1 MLRIHVLDCV
11 SGKLR
16 YEAVAAL
23 EKAGHTVLDPGSPAT
38 GWSDEKGEARRS
50 RFFQLETRQ
59 AFHARFYQLSRAD
72 IVILVQPCLT
82 GAHLEMGYATA
93 MGKRTIILA
102 DNETP
107 ATLMQCMCDFYCLN
121 LEEMMKAVEGGS
133 KLLSS
138 YIGED

>member
-1 MLRIHVLDCV
+1 MLRIHVLDTVCNE
-11 SGKLR
+11 LR
-16 YEAVAAL
+16 ERVVDAL
-23 EKAGHTVLDPGSPAT
+23 KKAGHEVLSVDMPAP
-38 GWSDEKGEARRS
+38 GWSDEALSARRN
-50 RFFQLETRQ
+50 RFFQPETRE
-59 AFHARFYQLSRAD
+59 AFRERFYQLSRSD

-102 DNETP
+102 DNDTP
-107 ATLMQCMCDFYCLN
+107 ATLMHCMCDFYCLN
-121 LEEMMKAVEGGS
+121 IEEMMKAVDGGS